1 MADYRSASE
10 GISPGQDG
18 VGRNYH
24 LSFSAAAL
32 SFTRSLP
39 TRLISARAWSA
50 VMPCFRAK

>member
-32 SFTRSLP
+32 SFTRLP
-39 TRLISARAWSA
+39 I
-50 VMPCFRAK
+50 